1 MLAGPPGTRNTD
13 PCELPYGCWQL
24 NPCPQEEQLV
34 LLSTEPASQNLLL
47 VILRCLGIDFHRR
60 RSSPHP
66 TPSQVI
72 SVTVEAIL
80 PREGW
85 NCSSTVVKG
94 TGHSAKDFLA
104 SSSGRCLFSRDLI
117 LLA

>member
-1 MLAGPPGTRNTD
+1 MMLAGLPGTRDTD

-24 NPCPQEEQLV
+24 NPCPRDEQLV
-34 LLSTEPASQNLLL
+34 LLPTEPAPQNLPL

-66 TPSQVI
+66 HHPCARIPVPTPSQVI

-80 PREGW
+80 PREEW
-85 NCSSTVVKG
+85 NLLV
-94 TGHSAKDFLA
+94 HS
-104 SSSGRCLFSRDLI
+104 G
-117 LLA
+117 